1 MKMRLEK
8 FTRDDFDSLI
18 SWITDEKFLVQWCGK
33 TFRYPL
39 TRSQLEEYI
48 KPSEQ
53 ENPTRQI
60 YKAVNENGEH
70 IGNVSLERIDS
81 ENKTAS
87 IACVIVK
94 ESAQGKGAGEF
105 MINEVIN
112 LAKEKFGI
120 TKLSLNVFDFN
131 LPAIRCYKK
140 CGFEI
145 TEQAKVKYD
154 IGEFVNLKLA
164 LVISDRI

>member
-1 MKMRLEK
+1 MHLEN

-33 TFRYPL
+33 TFQYPL
-39 TRSQLEEYI
+39 DHSQLEEYI
-48 KPSEQ
+48 KASES
-53 ENPTRQI
+53 EPPTRQI
-60 YKAVNENGEH
+60 YKAVDENDSYV
-70 IGNVSLERIDS
+70 GNISLERIDR

-94 ESAQGKGAGEF
+94 ESEQGKSVGEF
-105 MINEVIN
+105 MMNEVIK

-131 LPAIRCYKK
+131 LPAIRCYEK

-145 TEQAKVKYD
+145 TEQTKVKYV
-154 IGEFVNLKLA
+154 IGEFVNLKMTNIA
-164 LVISDRI
+164 DI